1 MLWYTGHRSKRKECL
16 RAFDI
21 EMKRLF
27 LLFMLI
33 LGIFSAPALALTEEE
48 MDAALLEA
56 AQAAVDQ
63 CVDESMSDVEKITAL
78 HDWMCLNVDYG
89 PAPRSQTAYGA
100 IVEGAAVC
108 TGYAEGLAYLAN
120 LAGLDAVST
129 YSAAVD
135 HAWILVTLD
144 GERYFCDCTW
154 DDGKNAKIGLIR
166 HKYMLFNENNAA
178 ETSRYGW
185 DSAESVPGGA
195 LEKAPWADA
204 VTRVIFAEGYA
215 YYIDGEFRLVRCDR
229 ETWETETLL
238 DFEDRWPV
246 WEDGSM
252 VYTELYTGL
261 ILMRE
266 RLYFNTPWAIYS
278 VDTSGEHLKIEA
290 SPDTSGG
297 FIYGIAVRNGDLCY
311 SLAMSPDAVTY
322 DVLDSRLFCWGAWG
336 YENDPADFW
345 ENLKRWMG

>member
-1 MLWYTGHRSKRKECL
+1 
-16 RAFDI
+16 
-21 EMKRLF
+21 MKKLF
-27 LLFMLI
+27 LVLLI
-33 LGIFSAPALALTEEE
+33 LLGLLSTPALAFTEEE

-56 AQAAVDQ
+56 AQAAIDQ
-63 CVDESMSDVEKITAL
+63 CVDESMTDVEKITAL

-89 PAPRSQTAYGA
+89 LAPRAQTAYGA

-144 GERYFCDCTW
+144 GQRYFCDCTW
-154 DDGKNAKIGLIR
+154 DDGKNAKMGLIR

-178 ETSRYGW
+178 DTNRYGW
-185 DSAESVPGGA
+185 DSTESVPGGA
-195 LEKAPWADA
+195 LEEVPWANA
-204 VTRVIFAEGYA
+204 VTRVIFEGDWA
-215 YYIDGEFRLVRCDR
+215 WYIDGEFRLIRCDR
-229 ETWETETLL
+229 ATWETETLL

-246 WEDGSM
+246 WEDDSM
-252 VYTELYTGL
+252 VYTELYSGL
-261 ILMRE
+261 VLIRD

-278 VDTSGEHLKIEA
+278 VDADGGHLKIEF
-290 SPDTSGG
+290 SPDTSEG
-297 FIYGIAVRNGDLCY
+297 FLYGIAVRDGDLCY
-311 SLAMSPDAVTY
+311 SLARSPDDVTY
-322 DVLDSRLFCWGAWG
+322 EVSDSGLFCWGAWG

-345 ENLKRWMG
+345 EDILRRMGGKSQG